1 MSIEILFELT
11 EQSQKKVFRM
21 QIARKLVFNKLDRLF
36 KYLHPFV
43 FEKDVKSLE
52 YVLKV
57 IKIICNCAD

>member
-1 MSIEILFELT
+1 
-11 EQSQKKVFRM
+11 M

>member
-1 MSIEILFELT
+1 
-11 EQSQKKVFRM
+11 M
-21 QIARKLVFNKLDRLF
+21 QIARKLIFNKLDRLF

-57 IKIICNCAD
+57 IKIICNCADQTELRTGFLKLKEP